1 MVKKFCM
8 TPRELIM
15 SDKDYS
21 DFTKD
26 DLITQY
32 EIIMSQYDDFKNK
45 LIAVSSLDTRNII
58 NPKILAVR
66 SNQIKTEKIMF
77 ENIMRD
83 VDNHLRF
90 IEDLINKM

>member
-1 MVKKFCM
+1 M

-32 EIIMSQYDDFKNK
+32 EIIMSQYDDFKNQ

-83 VDNHLRF
+83 VDNHLRI